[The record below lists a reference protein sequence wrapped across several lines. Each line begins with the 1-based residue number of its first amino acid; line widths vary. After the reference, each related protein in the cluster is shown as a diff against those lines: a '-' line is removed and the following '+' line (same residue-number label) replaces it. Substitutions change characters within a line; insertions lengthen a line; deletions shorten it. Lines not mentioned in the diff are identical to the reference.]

1 MDAISSSTGLTWL
14 FTFIIGLPILLL
26 FFSVMVWTYNTF
38 KRVSFVAYI
47 ADVILTAFILLV
59 DTVNM
64 ITYFPWKDSIYSL
77 CIRNSIFLV
86 TGIGFMIA
94 SIVYYRKHK
103 IFSNISINVSTAF
116 SIIGWF
122 TIIKMANM

>member
-1 MDAISSSTGLTWL
+1 MDAISSSTGITWL

-26 FFSVMVWTYNTF
+26 IFSVMVWTYNTF

-77 CIRNSIFLV
+77 N
-86 TGIGFMIA
+86 T
-94 SIVYYRKHK
+94 
-103 IFSNISINVSTAF
+103 
-116 SIIGWF
+116 
-122 TIIKMANM
+122 